1 MVGWLDQLDAQLR
14 MLLPLATGM
23 LAVLFD
29 VLPVHGTGLESVA
42 SFTTLGVVYFWS
54 LYRPELFSI
63 TATFATGLI
72 HDALAGLP
80 IGVTSLVLLLVRNLL
95 VTQQRF
101 FLARSFPVIWA
112 CFMLLAPVALLCR
125 WLLVSLWWG
134 TLFPLSPIAVELLLT
149 LALYPLIS
157 WALGRLQAIIPR
169 VIHAP

>member
-1 MVGWLDQLDAQLR
+1 MLGWLDQLDAQLR
-14 MLLPLATGM
+14 MLLPLVTGM
-23 LAVLFD
+23 LAVLVD

-63 TATFATGLI
+63 TVTFATGLV

-80 IGVTSLVLLLVRNLL
+80 LGATSLILLLVRSLL

-112 CFMLLAPVALLCR
+112 CFLLLAPAALVCR

-134 TLFPLSPIAVELLLT
+134 TLFPLAPVAVELLLT
-149 LALYPLIS
+149 LALYPVIS
-157 WALGRLQAIIPR
+157 WLLGRLHRIIPR